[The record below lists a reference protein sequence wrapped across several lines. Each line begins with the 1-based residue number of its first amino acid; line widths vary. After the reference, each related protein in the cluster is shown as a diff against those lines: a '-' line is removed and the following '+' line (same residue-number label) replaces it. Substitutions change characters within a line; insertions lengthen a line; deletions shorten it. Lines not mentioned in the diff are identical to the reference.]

1 MRETDPIM
9 PEIEGDIGEIKLIEE
24 LCPGVFY
31 VAAREPETGLAQEYY
46 IADQKTALLTEEA
59 KAYGLPLE
67 TDAGL
72 LKFPIEAE
80 RGGAPVVKY
89 EVQRY
94 RAAHQLAPLDDDS
107 ALLTAVYGMERYPE
121 YFGDYPV
128 PPMTPRG
135 ATTRHKRLAS
145 GVYALETETF
155 ERMIAVCYPVWSCD
169 LSDYTIAQAEQL
181 DSDARQG
188 IDSTLGYLYFPASAG
203 CLALFELWK
212 WYEEFMSSGLIDRAA
227 MMNAIYL
234 NHPEYAVQ
242 HNRWEQEGL
251 NDAGAQ
257 FWRWL
262 GFDVEPEGRADN
274 LITLYSGVG
283 VDYLRF

>member
-1 MRETDPIM
+1 M
-9 PEIEGDIGEIKLIEE
+9 
-24 LCPGVFY
+24 
-31 VAAREPETGLAQEYY
+31 
-46 IADQKTALLTEEA
+46 
-59 KAYGLPLE
+59 
-67 TDAGL
+67 
-72 LKFPIEAE
+72 
-80 RGGAPVVKY
+80 
-89 EVQRY
+89 
-94 RAAHQLAPLDDDS
+94 
-107 ALLTAVYGMERYPE
+107 
-121 YFGDYPV
+121 
-128 PPMTPRG
+128 
-135 ATTRHKRLAS
+135 
-145 GVYALETETF
+145 
-155 ERMIAVCYPVWSCD
+155 
-169 LSDYTIAQAEQL
+169 

-227 MMNAIYL
+227 MMNVIYL

-242 HNRWEQEGL
+242 HNRREQEGL

>member
-1 MRETDPIM
+1 
-9 PEIEGDIGEIKLIEE
+9 
-24 LCPGVFY
+24 
-31 VAAREPETGLAQEYY
+31 
-46 IADQKTALLTEEA
+46 
-59 KAYGLPLE
+59 
-67 TDAGL
+67 
-72 LKFPIEAE
+72 
-80 RGGAPVVKY
+80 
-89 EVQRY
+89 
-94 RAAHQLAPLDDDS
+94 
-107 ALLTAVYGMERYPE
+107 
-121 YFGDYPV
+121 
-128 PPMTPRG
+128 
-135 ATTRHKRLAS
+135 
-145 GVYALETETF
+145 
-155 ERMIAVCYPVWSCD
+155 MIAVCYPVWSCD

-242 HNRWEQEGL
+242 HNRREQEGL